1 MFKPGKGFCKGCEK
15 ETLIVV
21 KKGLCGRCNEASKP
35 KKSTTTKPN
44 KPAKKY
50 VKKATGEKDLFL
62 RIWDERPHRCEVC
75 GDDIEIPGPQ
85 SFMHILSKGAY
96 SSLRLVPENIAI
108 GCDSCHYQLDFGSTK
123 DDPMFA
129 DLLKR
134 KEKLKRKYYGSDT
147 EI

>member
-50 VKKATGEKDLFL
+50 VKKATGEKYLFL
-62 RIWDERPHRCEVC
+62 RIWDERPHVCEQC
-75 GDDIEIPGPQ
+75 CIPLGDEPKVHFFSHTRAKSISPE
-85 SFMHILSKGAY
+85 
-96 SSLRLVPENIAI
+96 LRLDKSNLQLL
-108 GCDSCHYQLDFGSTK
+108 CFDCHYLKDFGSKEEFNERK
-123 DDPMFA
+123 D
-129 DLLKR
+129 L
-134 KEKLKRKYYGSDT
+134 YYGSDT
-147 EI
+147 EV